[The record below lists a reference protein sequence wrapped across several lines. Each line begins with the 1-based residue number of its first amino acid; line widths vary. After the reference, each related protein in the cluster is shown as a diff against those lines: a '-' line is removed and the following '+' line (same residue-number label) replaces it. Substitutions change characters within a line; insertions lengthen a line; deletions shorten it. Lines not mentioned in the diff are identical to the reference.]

1 MSAEPN
7 AKPVDSHAQQ
17 NGVRE
22 LEPLDPQI
30 TSIQPGG
37 GVCMKLE
44 LAWGRVR
51 RRYLKLLRPGYV
63 ARMDALRQGTIS
75 HCPHE
80 VLDPRDL
87 KYYQNQGDMRWAD
100 DPFAWRDRLPLVRV
114 GLGEL
119 VIMGGVMLA
128 LSALLAWVYWPIAW
142 MPLLPVGF
150 LLWFFRD
157 PHRSVPAKPNQ
168 VLSPADG
175 RIFSVREIEYDDFL
189 GGPAVVI
196 DIFLSVFNVHINR
209 VPVAGRV
216 IGLSYRQGKFLNALR
231 PEAARENESLEVRLE
246 EGEPPYRAYRIRQIT
261 GAIARRIVCW
271 VGPGE
276 HLPRGGRFGM
286 IKLGSRTELTLPK
299 EDGLAL
305 HACIGQRVKAGTT
318 VLAEYADSVSE

>member
-1 MSAEPN
+1 MSIEPN
-7 AKPVDSHAQQ
+7 AKPITPATPSV
-17 NGVRE
+17 GVRE
-22 LEPLDPQI
+22 VEPLDPQL

-37 GVCMKLE
+37 GTCMTLE
-44 LAWGRVR
+44 LAWGHVR
-51 RRYLKLLRPGYV
+51 RWYLKHFRPRYV
-63 ARMDALRQGTIS
+63 ARMDDLRQGTTS
-75 HCPHE
+75 GCPHE

-87 KYYQNQGDMRWAD
+87 KYYRNQGDMHWED
-100 DPFAWRDRLPLVRV
+100 DPFTWRNHLPLVRV

-119 VIMGGVMLA
+119 VIMGSTMLA
-128 LSALLAWVYWPIAW
+128 LTAILAWLYWPVAW
-142 MPLLPVGF
+142 IPLLPLAF

-157 PHRSVPAKPNQ
+157 PHRAIPSKPRQ
-168 VLSPADG
+168 VVSPADG

-216 IGLSYRQGKFLNALR
+216 VGLSYRQGKFLNALR

-246 EGEPPYRAYRIRQIT
+246 EVEPPCRAYRVRQIT

-271 VGPGE
+271 VKPGE
-276 HLPRGGRFGM
+276 HLPRGGQFGM

-299 EDGLAL
+299 EGGLQLNARV
-305 HACIGQRVKAGTT
+305 GQKVQAGTT
-318 VLAEYADSVSE
+318 VLAEYGAPLTE